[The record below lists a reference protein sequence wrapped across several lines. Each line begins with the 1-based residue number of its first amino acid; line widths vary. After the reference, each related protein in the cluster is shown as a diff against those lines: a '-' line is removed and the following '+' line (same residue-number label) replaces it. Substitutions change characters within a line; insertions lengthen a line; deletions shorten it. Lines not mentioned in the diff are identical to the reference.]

1 MSGQSVERLMDIVLQ
16 MRINL
21 AHITETL
28 HQQTFEIRDQLNA
41 VFDEEKQALDRSLTA
56 LDHKLQECCAC
67 VEEYQRLHKKLTTM
81 REKLVQLG
89 ATPSELPNPLPF
101 QSAGEVI
108 GWRLREIE
116 EKRQAANQT
125 LAAVKDPPFG

>member
-28 HQQTFEIRDQLNA
+28 NQQTFEIRDQLNA
-41 VFDEEKQALDRSLTA
+41 VFDEEKQALDRCLMA
-56 LDHKLQECCAC
+56 LDSKLQECSTC
-67 VEEYQRLHKKLTTM
+67 VEEYQRLYVKLTTM

-89 ATPSELPNPLPF
+89 ATPSELPNPLPL
-101 QSAGEVI
+101 QSVEEVI
-108 GWRLREIE
+108 GWRLRELKE
-116 EKRQAANQT
+116 RDR
-125 LAAVKDPPFG
+125 L